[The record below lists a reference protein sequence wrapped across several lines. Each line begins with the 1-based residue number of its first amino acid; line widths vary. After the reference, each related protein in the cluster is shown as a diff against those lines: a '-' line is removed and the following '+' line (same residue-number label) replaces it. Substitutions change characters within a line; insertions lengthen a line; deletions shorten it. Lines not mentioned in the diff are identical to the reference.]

1 MAKLVSSSKIYELLI
16 SRFSAKDFFYKYD
29 FSHHMSPIE
38 IDQKLIG
45 SDLREGLAAF
55 GKKNLPPDKILTE
68 LDSTDSVLVNHKIQ
82 EIKDSFI
89 SMSNALSLIS
99 KSNSPIAYFRF
110 MTNPRCPVYSEF
122 IQVFPYICGHKKP
135 QFQVFSSNNS
145 RQKIKQL
152 ILEKN
157 ESELINLIK
166 SDIPFLDS
174 LSEDFFRSIAR
185 KLIGIKSKLE
195 NPLEEE
201 FSIYYS
207 YLFLLKNGIYKL
219 GKVKSI
225 DFDRYVHD
233 GQISF
238 FYAQGSESITN
249 PPAFS
254 QATNIMFFSKTT
266 YEKYLVHELQHL
278 FDYLCNIGGAWN
290 RTEFRS
296 DSEFRAILA
305 VTILFKDEYDL
316 IISSQSLN
324 KDSGSH
330 ATAKRRLIYEVENKT
345 SIFSPIRRVVLK
357 NLLNETYRCLC
368 NLTFDEILQP
378 YLEEHIKI
386 PSIQSTGI
394 K

>member
-166 SDIPFLDS
+166 
-174 LSEDFFRSIAR
+174 
-185 KLIGIKSKLE
+185 
-195 NPLEEE
+195 
-201 FSIYYS
+201 
-207 YLFLLKNGIYKL
+207 
-219 GKVKSI
+219 
-225 DFDRYVHD
+225 
-233 GQISF
+233 
-238 FYAQGSESITN
+238 
-249 PPAFS
+249 
-254 QATNIMFFSKTT
+254 
-266 YEKYLVHELQHL
+266 
-278 FDYLCNIGGAWN
+278 
-290 RTEFRS
+290 
-296 DSEFRAILA
+296 
-305 VTILFKDEYDL
+305 
-316 IISSQSLN
+316 
-324 KDSGSH
+324 
-330 ATAKRRLIYEVENKT
+330 
-345 SIFSPIRRVVLK
+345 
-357 NLLNETYRCLC
+357 
-368 NLTFDEILQP
+368 
-378 YLEEHIKI
+378 
-386 PSIQSTGI
+386 
-394 K
+394 

>member
-1 MAKLVSSSKIYELLI
+1 M
-16 SRFSAKDFFYKYD
+16 
-29 FSHHMSPIE
+29 
-38 IDQKLIG
+38 
-45 SDLREGLAAF
+45 
-55 GKKNLPPDKILTE
+55 
-68 LDSTDSVLVNHKIQ
+68 
-82 EIKDSFI
+82 
-89 SMSNALSLIS
+89 
-99 KSNSPIAYFRF
+99 
-110 MTNPRCPVYSEF
+110 
-122 IQVFPYICGHKKP
+122 
-135 QFQVFSSNNS
+135 
-145 RQKIKQL
+145 
-152 ILEKN
+152 
-157 ESELINLIK
+157 
-166 SDIPFLDS
+166 
-174 LSEDFFRSIAR
+174 
-185 KLIGIKSKLE
+185 
-195 NPLEEE
+195 
-201 FSIYYS
+201 
-207 YLFLLKNGIYKL
+207 KNGIYKL